1 MILTMTE
8 MLTLYSGGV
17 ILYGNGDLTFT
28 ISNTNIGNG
37 GFGDINED
45 GFIDAIS
52 NGQLIINNT
61 NNNNWLKINTVGVE
75 SNVGGIGARLELTT
89 ASGTQLRE
97 VRSGEGFRNMSTLN
111 THFGL
116 GQDTEVESLTIYWPS
131 GIVDVFEDLD
141 INMAHRLVE
150 GDSALNTGDFLTDD
164 ISVFPVPA
172 IDNLRVSNIQD
183 IEDPIYTIFDI
194 TGRKVMHG
202 RLFNNTV
209 DVSQLTSGQY
219 ILRIAGQRFRRSNVK
234 ATKFT
239 KR

>member
-1 MILTMTE
+1 
-8 MLTLYSGGV
+8 
-17 ILYGNGDLTFT
+17 LYGNGDLTFT

-75 SNVGGIGARLELTT
+75 SNVGGIGARVEITT

-116 GQDTEVESLTIYWPS
+116 GLDQEIESVTIYWPS
-131 GIVDVFEDLD
+131 GIIDVFDDLE
-141 INMAHRLVE
+141 INTTHRLVE
-150 GDSALNTGDFLTDD
+150 GESALNTGDFLTNDL
-164 ISVFPVPA
+164 SVFPVPA
-172 IDNLRVSNIQD
+172 INNLTISNIEQM
-183 IEDPIYTIFDI
+183 EDPIYTIFDV

-202 RLFNNTV
+202 RLLVNTI

-219 ILRIAGQRFRRSNVK
+219 ILRLTPQRFRRNNVK
-234 ATKFT
+234 SVKFT

>member
-1 MILTMTE
+1 M
-8 MLTLYSGGV
+8 
-17 ILYGNGDLTFT
+17 
-28 ISNTNIGNG
+28 
-37 GFGDINED
+37 
-45 GFIDAIS
+45 
-52 NGQLIINNT
+52 
-61 NNNNWLKINTVGVE
+61 
-75 SNVGGIGARLELTT
+75 
-89 ASGTQLRE
+89 
-97 VRSGEGFRNMSTLN
+97 
-111 THFGL
+111 
-116 GQDTEVESLTIYWPS
+116 
-131 GIVDVFEDLD
+131 
-141 INMAHRLVE
+141 
-150 GDSALNTGDFLTDD
+150 NTGDFLTDD

>member
-1 MILTMTE
+1 ADIV
-8 MLTLYSGGV
+8 SGGV

-28 ISNTNIGNG
+28 ISSTNIGNG

-45 GFIDAIS
+45 GFVDAIS

-75 SNVGGIGARLELTT
+75 SNLGGIGARVELSS
-89 ASGTQLRE
+89 ASGTQIRE

-116 GQDTEVESLTIYWPS
+116 GQDTEITSVTIYWPS
-131 GIVDVFEDLD
+131 GIVDIFEDLD
-141 INMAHRLVE
+141 INMTHKLVE
-150 GDSALNTGDFLTDD
+150 GNSVLNTGDFLTND
-164 ISVFPVPA
+164 ISIFPVPA
-172 IDNLRVSNIQD
+172 LDNLTISNIED
-183 IEDPIYTIFDI
+183 IEDPIYTVFDI

-202 RLFNNTV
+202 RLLRNNINI
-209 DVSQLTSGQY
+209 SQLTSGQY
-219 ILRIAGQRFRRSNVK
+219 ILRIAGQKLRRNNVK
-234 ATKFT
+234 AIKFT

>member
-1 MILTMTE
+1 
-8 MLTLYSGGV
+8 
-17 ILYGNGDLTFT
+17 
-28 ISNTNIGNG
+28 
-37 GFGDINED
+37 
-45 GFIDAIS
+45 
-52 NGQLIINNT
+52 
-61 NNNNWLKINTVGVE
+61 NNNWLKINTVGVE
-75 SNVGGIGARLELTT
+75 SNLGGIGARVELTT

-141 INMAHRLVE
+141 INMAHKLVE
-150 GDSALNTGDFLTDD
+150 GNSALNTAEFLTSDLS
-164 ISVFPVPA
+164 IFPIPA
-172 IDNLRVSNIQD
+172 LDNLTVSNIQD
-183 IEDPIYTIFDI
+183 IEDPIYTVFDI